1 MPAAVPGSST
11 SSPVD
16 PSLQAFYPYCATCH
30 QTAETFPP
38 NFLTG
43 NGAQVAARLRQCA
56 PRLYVR
62 LSMVDLAPEH
72 RAKTPMPPESM
83 LPAFASDAQA
93 WRSSPVRAAL
103 LAQVTQWLRAET
115 GQTPQLETLL
125 AAGYEALRPCL
136 PAH

>member
-1 MPAAVPGSST
+1 
-11 SSPVD
+11 
-16 PSLQAFYPYCATCH
+16 
-30 QTAETFPP
+30 
-38 NFLTG
+38 
-43 NGAQVAARLRQCA
+43 
-56 PRLYVR
+56 
-62 LSMVDLAPEH
+62 
-72 RAKTPMPPESM
+72 MPPESM

-115 GQTPQLETLL
+115 GQSPQLETLL